1 VIKEERKRFP
11 ALLQPLNMSNKTA
24 SLDRKKEVPRCPM
37 VPSFKG
43 FFLGQAIKG
52 DVQFHG
58 IEVLSIELEPTSLR
72 KIGGIENPVPPVRI
86 VVPACADEKARLRS

>member
-1 VIKEERKRFP
+1 V
-11 ALLQPLNMSNKTA
+11 SNITA
-24 SLDRKKEVPRCPM
+24 SLDRKKETVRCPM

-52 DVQFHG
+52 DVQLHG

-72 KIGGIENPVPPVRI
+72 KIGGIEDPVPPVRI
-86 VVPACADEKARLRS
+86 VVPTRADGETRLRSRVRSSGFGVQKRHVR